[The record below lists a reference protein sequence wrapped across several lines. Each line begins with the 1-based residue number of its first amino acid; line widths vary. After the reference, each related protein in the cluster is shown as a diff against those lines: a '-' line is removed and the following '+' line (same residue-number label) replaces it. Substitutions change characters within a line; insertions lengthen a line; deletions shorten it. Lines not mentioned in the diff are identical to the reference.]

1 MWTCL
6 PEPAT
11 CPSQSLPIDGV
22 VIVTTPQDLVGMIV
36 SKAVNM
42 ANMMK
47 IPVLGI
53 VENMSYFQCPDC
65 GAKHEIFGDS
75 KVEEVAKNFDIKHFV
90 RLPIDPVVAAMVDA
104 GEVESVS
111 GEDIAPMA
119 DAIEQEVGL

>member
-1 MWTCL
+1 
-6 PEPAT
+6 
-11 CPSQSLPIDGV
+11 
-22 VIVTTPQDLVGMIV
+22 MIV
-36 SKAVNM
+36 DKAVKM
-42 ANMMK
+42 AELMNV
-47 IPVLGI
+47 PVLGI

-90 RLPIDPVVAAMVDA
+90 RLPIDPVVATMVDA

-119 DAIEQEVGL
+119 DAIEQEVAL

>member
-1 MWTCL
+1 
-6 PEPAT
+6 
-11 CPSQSLPIDGV
+11 
-22 VIVTTPQDLVGMIV
+22 MIV

-75 KVEEVAKNFDIKHFV
+75 RVEEAAANFDIKHFV

-104 GEVESVS
+104 GEVESAQV
-111 GEDIAPMA
+111 EEIRPMA
-119 DAIEQEVGL
+119 DVIEEEARL